1 MAKGHIFIGIP
12 TADQSISTGTAKSIY
27 RLTLALQKIEINTSL
42 FFAESADI
50 IENRNILAAY
60 FLESDASHLLCID
73 SDISFEPQVV
83 GDFIN
88 LKKPFVGAAY
98 PKRKI
103 DMRLFG
109 ETYAQLGGIEDPNER
124 YKAAQARASQFPFVA
139 KRGAQV
145 KNGFALATGI
155 PAGLMLTERSVFTT
169 MIEKKEKAELA
180 QLGSTPLW
188 SKGGHHGFFDRIW
201 IPKHKYW
208 LSEDLSFC
216 HRWAKLLGEEILAYI
231 GPGVT
236 HHGNMAYNAT
246 YLDYA
251 KNRVVLEEVE
261 KQRANEEGSEKQNK
275 EIAPGTTDS
284 TKVKKRAKKPSK

>member
-1 MAKGHIFIGIP
+1 LAKGHIFIGIP

-73 SDISFEPQVV
+73 SDISFEPQVI

-103 DMRLFG
+103 DMHLFA
-109 ETYAQLGGIEDPNER
+109 EIYAALDGMNDPDER
-124 YKAAQARASQFPFVA
+124 YKAAQARASQFPFAA
-139 KRGAQV
+139 KPGSPV
-145 KNGFALATGI
+145 KNGFVLANGI
-155 PAGLMLTERSVFTT
+155 PAGLMMTERSVFTN
-169 MIEKKEKAELA
+169 MIENKEKAQLE

-188 SKGGHHGFFDRIW
+188 SKGGHHGFFDRVW
-201 IPKHKYW
+201 VPKNKYW

-216 HRWAKLLGEEILAYI
+216 HRWAKLLGEEIFAYI

-236 HHGNMAYNAT
+236 HHGNMAYDAN

-251 KNRVVLEEVE
+251 KNRVALEEVE
-261 KQRANEEGSEKQNK
+261 KLRSKKTGSEKQLK
-275 EIAPGTTDS
+275 KPVPGNSDS
-284 TKVKKRAKKPSK
+284 KKPKKRVKKPSK